1 MPEPTQQISIRIPT
15 ALLQEIETIAQDA
28 NIPRSQAIIEA
39 LQRGLGRVTQAE
51 SQAES
56 RANHDGAIE
65 VLRLELTEAVERIDR
80 LERQA
85 NAQRRPTVSAQPRPK
100 AKQAETGRTLGE
112 AAHAIKLTQKPTD
125 RNYDLRCQRKH
136 GMKLAEYLAS
146 EGWTQ
151 HDRRWF
157 PPAPQP

>member
-1 MPEPTQQISIRIPT
+1 MPEPTQQISIRLPT

-39 LQRGLGRVTQAE
+39 LQRGLGRVPQAE

-85 NAQRRPTVSAQPRPK
+85 NAQHRPTVSAQPRPT
-100 AKQAETGRTLGE
+100 ASDGQTFTTQELADRFGWDATN
-112 AAHAIKLTQKPTD
+112 AARYARRAGWIEVGKRGKSILWSQVNPQK
-125 RNYDLRCQRKH
+125 NNI
-136 GMKLAEYLAS
+136 
-146 EGWTQ
+146 
-151 HDRRWF
+151 
-157 PPAPQP
+157 

>member
-85 NAQRRPTVSAQPRPK
+85 NAQRRPTVSAQPRPATTDKPEGTMTQADVLRTIGIARTTARDRAKK
-100 AKQAETGRTLGE
+100 AGLSLAGWIE
-112 AAHAIKLTQKPTD
+112 A
-125 RNYDLRCQRKH
+125 NYPYRRS
-136 GMKLAEYLAS
+136 GG
-146 EGWTQ
+146 GWDKTE
-151 HDRRWF
+151 
-157 PPAPQP
+157 

>member
-28 NIPRSQAIIEA
+28 NIPRSQAIVDA
-39 LQRGLGRVTQAE
+39 LHRGLGRVTQAE

-65 VLRLELTEAVERIDR
+65 VLRLELAEAIERIGR

-85 NAQRRPTVSAQPRPK
+85 NAQPRPTVSAQPRPALSDGQTFTTRELADRLGIDRSNASRDLK
-100 AKQAETGRTLGE
+100 KRGFERVGKRGKSILWAEV
-112 AAHAIKLTQKPTD
+112 KPQK
-125 RNYDLRCQRKH
+125 N
-136 GMKLAEYLAS
+136 EI
-146 EGWTQ
+146 
-151 HDRRWF
+151 
-157 PPAPQP
+157 